1 MQFNKAAIAAI
12 VVPEGKSE
20 AFEWDDTMPGFGI
33 RLRAGGSKTWVAQ
46 YRTNGRQRRESL
58 GDVRKVRIE
67 DARKV
72 ARQRFASVELGIDPR
87 AGQKSAI
94 TLRKAAATYLN
105 VQRERV
111 RPATFVQLTYHMEK
125 LWKPLLDRELDA
137 IKRADVAARLQ
148 EIVKANGRTSAAR
161 ARANLA
167 ALYGWAQ
174 REGFCEHNPVQ
185 NTNNPAEGIPSR
197 DRVLDDSE
205 IKIIWD
211 NCRADDDF
219 GAITKLLLL
228 TGCRKQEIG
237 QLSWSEIN
245 FDTGVM
251 AIPRER
257 TKSRHTL
264 VLTLPRLALDIL
276 RAQPRRNGGDYI
288 FGGRKGGKNGFAA
301 WSWCKLDLDNRVT
314 TARGAALGRWTLHDL
329 RRTMRSGL
337 GLLGIS
343 PDIAE
348 RCIGHI
354 KGSAVERTYD
364 RYTYQP
370 QIKAALAAWAAH
382 IEQLITSQKPDK
394 IMSLRA

>member
-1 MQFNKAAIAAI
+1 MQFNKAAIAAL
-12 VVPEGKSE
+12 VVPDGKSE
-20 AFEWDDTMPGFGI
+20 VFEWDDTMPGFGV
-33 RLRAGGSKTWVAQ
+33 RLRSGGSKTWVAQ
-46 YRTNGRQRRESL
+46 YRIGGRQRRESL

-72 ARQRFASVELGIDPR
+72 ARQRFASCELGIDPR
-87 AGQKSAI
+87 AGQKPAI
-94 TLRKAAATYLN
+94 TLRKAAASYLD
-105 VQRERV
+105 VQQDRL

-148 EIVKANGRTSAAR
+148 ELVKTNGRTSAAR

-174 REGFCEHNPVQ
+174 REGITESNPVQ

-197 DRVLDDSE
+197 DRVLDDAE
-205 IKIIWD
+205 VKIIWD
-211 NCRADDDF
+211 NCRADDF

-237 QLSWSEIN
+237 QLSWAEID
-245 FDTGVM
+245 FDSGVTTL
-251 AIPRER
+251 PRER
-257 TKSRHTL
+257 TKSRHAL

-276 RAQPRRNGGDYI
+276 RAQPRRDGSDYI
-288 FGGRKGGKNGFAA
+288 FGGLKGGKNGFAA
-301 WSWCKLDLDNRVT
+301 WSWCKLDLDNRIT
-314 TARGAALGRWTLHDL
+314 AARGSALPRWTLHDL

-370 QIKAALAAWAAH
+370 QIKTALAAWAAH
-382 IEQLITSQKPDK
+382 IEQLTKSTGKRDRIV
-394 IMSLRA
+394 SLRG

>member
-1 MQFNKAAIAAI
+1 MQFNKAAIAALA
-12 VVPEGKSE
+12 VPKGKSE

-33 RLRAGGSKTWVAQ
+33 RCRAGGSKTWVAQ
-46 YRTNGRQRRESL
+46 YRVGGRQRRESL

-87 AGQKSAI
+87 AGQKPAI
-94 TLRKAAATYLN
+94 TLRKAAATYLD
-105 VQRERV
+105 VKRDRL
-111 RPATFVQLTYHMEK
+111 RSATFGQLTYHMEK
-125 LWKPLLDRELDA
+125 LWKPLFDRELNA

-148 EIVKANGRTSAAR
+148 DIVKAHGRTSAAR
-161 ARANLA
+161 ARANLS
-167 ALYGWAQ
+167 ALFGWAQ
-174 REGFCEHNPVQ
+174 REGLCEHNPVQ

-197 DRVLDDSE
+197 DRVLDDAE
-205 IKIIWD
+205 VKIIWD
-211 NCRADDDF
+211 NCRADDF

-245 FDTGVM
+245 FDTGMM

-257 TKSRHTL
+257 TKSRHAL
-264 VLTLPRLALDIL
+264 ILTLPQLAIDIL
-276 RAQPRRNGGDYI
+276 RAQPRRDGSNYV

-301 WSWCKLDLDNRVT
+301 WSWCKLDLDNRIT
-314 TARGAALGRWTLHDL
+314 SARGAALPRWTLHDL
-329 RRTMRSGL
+329 RRTTRSGL
-337 GLLGIS
+337 GQLGIS

-382 IEQLITSQKPDK
+382 IEQLTKPAGKPDR
-394 IMSLRA
+394 IVSLRA